1 MNDYLQS
8 VVDVI
13 GDAGLIVATDFIGT
27 SMLDFKILERTV
39 SSLTVFECLKM
50 LIMSPIGVIPI

>member
-1 MNDYLQS
+1 M
-8 VVDVI
+8 DVI
-13 GDAGLIVATDFIGT
+13 GDAGRIVAIDFIGT
-27 SMLDFKILERTV
+27 SMLDFRILERTV